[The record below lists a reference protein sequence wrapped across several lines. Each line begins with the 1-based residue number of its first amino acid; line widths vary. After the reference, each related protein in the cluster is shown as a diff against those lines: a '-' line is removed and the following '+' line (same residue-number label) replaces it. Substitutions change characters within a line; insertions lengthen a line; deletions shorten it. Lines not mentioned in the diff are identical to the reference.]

1 MPTRPIETARVPEDI
16 SGRPR
21 RIPVGDVTW
30 RHTFRALRHRNYRLF
45 FWGQLVS
52 LIGTWMQQT
61 AMSWFV
67 YQITGSKLLLGAVA
81 AVGSAPMM
89 LFSIWGGALA
99 DLYPK
104 RSILVMTQSAQMI
117 CAFLLAA
124 GAWAGFA
131 GPIFIIVIAALNG
144 VAMGFDMPARQA
156 FTVEMTSREDLL
168 NAISLNSSIVNGARV
183 VGPSVAGVL
192 IGAVGVAMCFFLNGV
207 TFIAV
212 IAGLLMMRLPP
223 FHRPTHLPSAGE
235 HAWNG
240 IVYSVKH
247 QRVRTILLLFLA
259 VGVFG
264 WSYAV
269 LMPAF
274 AKDVLGR
281 GANGYGPPHVGQ
293 RNGRLGRRTG
303 RCDVGTLFHS
313 TQTRSRRNLVVLGRA
328 LCFFADAE
336 FLRRARVPVCRR
348 IRNALVFLDLEHSSP
363 DHRSRRNARSSYGG
377 LDAGFWRDDSAR
389 QRRSWGCCPLV
400 WDTVRAGIW
409 RRRLCVVRPCYISCD
424 PPTGGCDLRLPR
436 PCLRDAARSLF
447 SGLLKTRAIS
457 SVVEHLLHTQGV
469 AGSIPASRISCL
481 FARHQR
487 RDSIEWSPAL
497 LFSSVFISAIR
508 GLIST

>member
-1 MPTRPIETARVPEDI
+1 VVSFPMPTKTTETARVPEDI

-21 RIPVGDVTW
+21 RMPVGGVTW

-67 YQITGSKLLLGAVA
+67 YQITNSKLLLGAVA
-81 AVGSAPMM
+81 AIGSAPMM
-89 LFSIWGGALA
+89 LFSIWGGSLA

-104 RSILVMTQSAQMI
+104 RSIIVATQTAQMI

-131 GPIFIIVIAALNG
+131 TPSFIIVIAALNG

-183 VGPSVAGVL
+183 VGPSAAGVL
-192 IGAVGVAMCFFLNGV
+192 IGAVGVATCFFLNGV

-212 IAGLLMMRLPP
+212 IAGLSMMRLPP
-223 FHRPTHLPSAGE
+223 FKRPAHVVSAGE

-240 IVYSVKH
+240 IVYSMKH
-247 QRVRTILLLFLA
+247 QRVRTILLLFLV

-274 AKDVLGR
+274 ARDVLGR
-281 GANGYGPPHVGQ
+281 SANGYGVLMSASGTGALIGALVVATYGHLFTPRRLALSGVWLFSIALFAFSLS
-293 RNGRLGRRTG
+293 RNFYLALAFLLVAGFGMLLFFSTSNTVLQTIVPDEMRGRVMGVWSLVFGAMIPLGSLEAGAVAHWLGTPFALALG
-303 RCDVGTLFHS
+303 AIICALSGLVTLF
-313 TQTRSRRNLVVLGRA
+313 V
-328 LCFFADAE
+328 
-336 FLRRARVPVCRR
+336 
-348 IRNALVFLDLEHSSP
+348 I
-363 DHRSRRNARSSYGG
+363 
-377 LDAGFWRDDSAR
+377 
-389 QRRSWGCCPLV
+389 
-400 WDTVRAGIW
+400 
-409 RRRLCVVRPCYISCD
+409 RRRE
-424 PPTGGCDLRLPR
+424 
-436 PCLRDAARSLF
+436 AA
-447 SGLLKTRAIS
+447 S
-457 SVVEHLLHTQGV
+457 SK
-469 AGSIPASRISCL
+469 
-481 FARHQR
+481 
-487 RDSIEWSPAL
+487 
-497 LFSSVFISAIR
+497 
-508 GLIST
+508 

>member
-21 RIPVGDVTW
+21 RIPVGGVTW

-104 RSILVMTQSAQMI
+104 RSILVMTQGAQMI

-281 GANGYGPPHVGQ
+281 GANGYGLLMSASG
-293 RNGRLGRRTG
+293 TG
-303 RCDVGTLFHS
+303 ALAGA
-313 TQTRSRRNLVVLGRA
+313 LVVATWGHVFTPRKLALGGVWLFSVA
-328 LCFFADAE
+328 LFVFS
-336 FLRRARVPVCRR
+336 LT
-348 IRNALVFLDLEHSSP
+348 RNFYAALVFLFV
-363 DHRSRRNARSSYGG
+363 
-377 LDAGFWRDDSAR
+377 AGFGMLLFFSTSNTVLQTIVPDEMRGRVMGVWALVFGAMIPLGSVEAGAVAHWFGTPFALAFGAIVCALSA
-389 QRRSWGCCPLV
+389 LV
-400 WDTVRAGIW
+400 TLVVI
-409 RRRLCVVRPCYISCD
+409 RRR
-424 PPTGGCDLRLPR
+424 
-436 PCLRDAARSLF
+436 
-447 SGLLKTRAIS
+447 
-457 SVVEHLLHTQGV
+457 EV
-469 AGSIPASRISCL
+469 A
-481 FARHQR
+481 
-487 RDSIEWSPAL
+487 
-497 LFSSVFISAIR
+497 
-508 GLIST
+508 T